1 MKINYQSI
9 LFLQLTVPLQVM
21 ETMNFAIVKLVLKMK
36 EIAILM
42 MSVSQVL
49 LVEQTIA
56 NPHLVL
62 TKKLIVVF
70 IQVLEMKIFVPLE
83 ILVGK
88 MKETVI
94 LMMNVSQVLFV
105 DQIIVQHHL
114 VLTKKLIV
122 VIYQMKINAMI
133 PVIKKTGK
141 VITIVMIPTTIVDVN
156 GMEETV
162 VVVMLTQL
170 IVQFVNVWTQMNQ
183 DQERNKSY

>member
-1 MKINYQSI
+1 
-9 LFLQLTVPLQVM
+9 M

-56 NPHLVL
+56 YPHLVL

-105 DQIIVQHHL
+105 DQIIV
-114 VLTKKLIV
+114 
-122 VIYQMKINAMI
+122 
-133 PVIKKTGK
+133 
-141 VITIVMIPTTIVDVN
+141 
-156 GMEETV
+156 
-162 VVVMLTQL
+162 
-170 IVQFVNVWTQMNQ
+170 
-183 DQERNKSY
+183 

>member
-1 MKINYQSI
+1 
-9 LFLQLTVPLQVM
+9 M

-105 DQIIVQHHL
+105 DQIIV
-114 VLTKKLIV
+114 
-122 VIYQMKINAMI
+122 
-133 PVIKKTGK
+133 
-141 VITIVMIPTTIVDVN
+141 
-156 GMEETV
+156 
-162 VVVMLTQL
+162 
-170 IVQFVNVWTQMNQ
+170 
-183 DQERNKSY
+183 